1 MCVTEISSTEGI
13 LLTGGDGADTSVEV
27 ILSDSS
33 ICSLPPLPDGRRLHS
48 QSGLTV
54 CGGESS
60 SQTCSSFRNGEWTIS
75 HNLIEERIRHVSW
88 SSPSGIILLG
98 GLKSE
103 WTTELLT
110 STSSTSYNIPVL
122 FDIK

>member
-1 MCVTEISSTEGI
+1 MCVTGIFSTEGI
-13 LLTGGDGADTSVEV
+13 LLTGGNGAETSVEV

-33 ICSLPPLPDGRRLHS
+33 ICRLPPLPDGRKLHS
-48 QSGLTV
+48 QSGITV

-88 SSPSGIILLG
+88 SSTSGIMLLG
-98 GLKSE
+98 GLNSE
-103 WTTELLT
+103 QTTELLS
-110 STSSTSYNIPVL
+110 STSSTLHTPTPY
-122 FDIK
+122 DIK